1 MALKQDVVDSVL
13 CPKQGMY
20 LRIFCRKL
28 GQVPNPHRLTYTQI
42 LVKYPPPPPPLQL
55 GAETDNTILETEKA
69 SGRGETL
76 GTIVENNNWA
86 RQKKKKTGS
95 HLFLQFTKVISPFPV
110 LNTPQCLYG
119 VKITILKINTRLRSE
134 SKFR

>member
-86 RQKKKKTGS
+86 RQKKKKNRESFVFTVYES
-95 HLFLQFTKVISPFPV
+95 HFAISCFKHAPV
-110 LNTPQCLYG
+110 FVWGENYDPKNKY
-119 VKITILKINTRLRSE
+119 
-134 SKFR
+134 

>member
-1 MALKQDVVDSVL
+1 MALKQDGVDSVL

-20 LRIFCRKL
+20 LRIFWRKL

-42 LVKYPPPPPPLQL
+42 LVKYPPPPLQL
-55 GAETDNTILETEKA
+55 GAETDNTILETERA

-76 GTIVENNNWA
+76 ATIVENNNWA
-86 RQKKKKTGS
+86 RQKKTGS

-134 SKFR
+134 SKFH